1 MASARMLPKYDID
14 TTLRKLSVMV
24 DGICSNLRLG
34 LQVLNL
40 GSSMNVIEG
49 IQTNHEMVRMER
61 ADRLMADMQRWL
73 NASDISVQHND
84 TINKQHSNT
93 GNWFI
98 RGPAFSSWHA
108 KPDSFLWLHGPA
120 GCGKTVLASAAIQ
133 RVLRLRQPNKAVGV
147 AYFYFGSNDT
157 SRQSSFSML
166 CSVIHQFLGHL
177 KSDNPVVGELDH
189 LMRVNHFNVPPSESG
204 LMGVLRTAVKQ
215 FSNTY
220 IILDG
225 LDECPRKTGRGC
237 LLKAIEEIRGWS
249 DSRLHLLVSSR
260 EEPDIR
266 DYLRLATHEEVKIN
280 NVDLDIETFVTGTL
294 RNNRNLQ
301 RVRQF
306 HPLIQGALI
315 SRAEGS

>member
-1 MASARMLPKYDID
+1 
-14 TTLRKLSVMV
+14 
-24 DGICSNLRLG
+24 
-34 LQVLNL
+34 
-40 GSSMNVIEG
+40 
-49 IQTNHEMVRMER
+49 
-61 ADRLMADMQRWL
+61 
-73 NASDISVQHND
+73 
-84 TINKQHSNT
+84 
-93 GNWFI
+93 
-98 RGPAFSSWHA
+98 
-108 KPDSFLWLHGPA
+108 
-120 GCGKTVLASAAIQ
+120 
-133 RVLRLRQPNKAVGV
+133 
-147 AYFYFGSNDT
+147 
-157 SRQSSFSML
+157 
-166 CSVIHQFLGHL
+166 
-177 KSDNPVVGELDH
+177 
-189 LMRVNHFNVPPSESG
+189 
-204 LMGVLRTAVKQ
+204 MGVLRTAVKQ

-260 EEPDIR
+260 DEPDIR

-315 SRAEGS
+315 SRAEGSFRWVECMLTALESCPVVEARVKSLFSSVPYPLCETYERMLLDVEQGFLEDARSILTLLCSAERPLTVAEVDGTLRMGLGAEEILLCCPGLVVIEHNRVRLVHSSVRVYLQSANLAQAKFRASNFWVRNVPAQSQA

>member
-1 MASARMLPKYDID
+1 MASARMLPK
-14 TTLRKLSVMV
+14 
-24 DGICSNLRLG
+24 LG
-34 LQVLNL
+34 LQVLNI
-40 GSSMNVIEG
+40 GSSTNVIEG
-49 IQTNHEMVRMER
+49 IQANHEMVRTER

-108 KPDSFLWLHGPA
+108 K
-120 GCGKTVLASAAIQ
+120 
-133 RVLRLRQPNKAVGV
+133 
-147 AYFYFGSNDT
+147 
-157 SRQSSFSML
+157 
-166 CSVIHQFLGHL
+166 
-177 KSDNPVVGELDH
+177 
-189 LMRVNHFNVPPSESG
+189 
-204 LMGVLRTAVKQ
+204 

-260 EEPDIR
+260 DEPDIR

-280 NVDLDIETFVTGTL
+280 NVDFDIETFVTGTL

-301 RVRQF
+301 RILPHSPRFRWVECMLTALESCPVVEARVKSLFSSVPYPLCETYERMLLDVEQGFLEDARSILTLLCSAERSLTVAEVDGTLRMGLGAEDILLCCPGLVVIEHNQARLVHSSVREYLQSENLAQAKF
-306 HPLIQGALI
+306 
-315 SRAEGS
+315 RASNFWVRNVPAQSQA